1 MSVTFRTLDTAEK
14 IEIKKDEVAAVA
26 VASPIAAAAAPAV
39 AAAPFAVAPIATALI
54 EENLAEIKA
63 IVPNFSENIAD
74 ITIVENV
81 MNTKI
86 DIVKLKRQIT
96 EEIKSEIRLALEN
109 YRKSVD
115 TDGDGVI
122 SVKEATVEA
131 QRVCKWSC
139 TLV

>member
-26 VASPIAAAAAPAV
+26 VAAPIAAAP
-39 AAAPFAVAPIATALI
+39 AAAPAVAPIATALI
-54 EENLAEIKA
+54 EENLSEI
-63 IVPNFSENIAD
+63 IVPNFFENIAD
-74 ITIVENV
+74 NTLVENV
-81 MNTKI
+81 INTKI
-86 DIVKLKRQIT
+86 DIVELKRQIT

-109 YRKSVD
+109 YRKSID

>member
-14 IEIKKDEVAAVA
+14 IEIKKDEVAAVV
-26 VASPIAAAAAPAV
+26 VAAPIAAAPAPAP
-39 AAAPFAVAPIATALI
+39 AAAPVVAPIATALI

-63 IVPNFSENIAD
+63 IVPNFFENIAD
-74 ITIVENV
+74 NTLVENV
-81 MNTKI
+81 INTKI
-86 DIVKLKRQIT
+86 DIVELKRQIT

>member
-26 VASPIAAAAAPAV
+26 VAAPIAAAP

-54 EENLAEIKA
+54 EENLSEI
-63 IVPNFSENIAD
+63 IVPNFFENIAD
-74 ITIVENV
+74 NTLVENV
-81 MNTKI
+81 INTKI
-86 DIVKLKRQIT
+86 DIVELKRQIT

-109 YRKSVD
+109 YRKSID

>member
-26 VASPIAAAAAPAV
+26 VAAPIAAAPAPA
-39 AAAPFAVAPIATALI
+39 AAVAPIATALI
-54 EENLAEIKA
+54 EENLSEI
-63 IVPNFSENIAD
+63 IVPNFFENIAD
-74 ITIVENV
+74 NTLVENV
-81 MNTKI
+81 INTKI
-86 DIVKLKRQIT
+86 DIVELKRQIT

>member
-26 VASPIAAAAAPAV
+26 VAAPIAAAP
-39 AAAPFAVAPIATALI
+39 AAAPAVAPIATALI
-54 EENLAEIKA
+54 EENLAEI
-63 IVPNFSENIAD
+63 IVPNFFENIAD
-74 ITIVENV
+74 NTLVENV
-81 MNTKI
+81 INTKI
-86 DIVKLKRQIT
+86 DIVELKRQIT

>member
-1 MSVTFRTLDTAEK
+1 MSVTFRTLDTVEK

-26 VASPIAAAAAPAV
+26 VAAPIAAAP
-39 AAAPFAVAPIATALI
+39 AAAPAVAPIATALI
-54 EENLAEIKA
+54 EENLSEI
-63 IVPNFSENIAD
+63 IVPNFFENIAD
-74 ITIVENV
+74 NTLVENV
-81 MNTKI
+81 INTKI
-86 DIVKLKRQIT
+86 DIVELKRQIT

>member
-26 VASPIAAAAAPAV
+26 VAAPIAAAPV
-39 AAAPFAVAPIATALI
+39 VAPIATALI

-86 DIVKLKRQIT
+86 DIVELKRQIT

>member
-26 VASPIAAAAAPAV
+26 VAAPIAAAPV
-39 AAAPFAVAPIATALI
+39 VAPIATALI

-63 IVPNFSENIAD
+63 IVPNFFENIAD

-86 DIVKLKRQIT
+86 DIVELKRQIT

>member
-26 VASPIAAAAAPAV
+26 VAAPIAAAP
-39 AAAPFAVAPIATALI
+39 AAAPVVAPIATALI
-54 EENLAEIKA
+54 EENLSEI
-63 IVPNFSENIAD
+63 IVPNFFENIAD
-74 ITIVENV
+74 NTLVENV
-81 MNTKI
+81 INTKI
-86 DIVKLKRQIT
+86 DIVELKRQIT